1 VTVKGSDGSKNLRKF
16 PKLVTLGPDTCAYD
30 LSVQDSP
37 ADELRTLARQALGP
51 DDGDRLVDLALPA
64 VRLHPAPE
72 GVGRSR
78 LGGAPL
84 LEPTQPWPHWGERP
98 LSFVALLDAEDLVDA
113 NIGLSLP
120 RRGLLNFFYEADE
133 QMAWGFDPEHADGWK
148 VVLADPSI
156 AQERGRLDGAL
167 DFTECPVRG
176 REVLTLPDPAEP
188 VLYDIRER
196 HDDPLYD
203 LSEKWDKIARIEE
216 PHHQV
221 GGWPSLVQN
230 PLQTECQLA
239 STGVYCGSGGAYA
252 DPRYEEVR
260 RGAAE
265 WRLLLQL
272 DSDEAPGWM
281 WGDCGSLYYCI
292 RGDAADASALEAAW
306 MIFQCC

>member
-1 VTVKGSDGSKNLRKF
+1 M
-16 PKLVTLGPDTCAYD
+16 
-30 LSVQDSP
+30 
-37 ADELRTLARQALGP
+37 
-51 DDGDRLVDLALPA
+51 
-64 VRLHPAPE
+64 
-72 GVGRSR
+72 
-78 LGGAPL
+78 
-84 LEPTQPWPHWGERP
+84 
-98 LSFVALLDAEDLVDA
+98 SFVALLDAEDLVHA
-113 NIGLSLP
+113 NTGLSLP
-120 RRGLLNFFYEADE
+120 RRGLLNFFYEAEE

-148 VVLADPSI
+148 VILADPSI
-156 AQERGRLDGAL
+156 AQERGRPDGAL
-167 DFTECPVRG
+167 GFTECSLRC

-188 VLYDIRER
+188 VLHDMSQR
-196 HDDPLYD
+196 HADPLYE
-203 LSEKWDKIARIEE
+203 LFEKWERIAGIEA

-239 STGVYCGSGGAYA
+239 SNGLYCGNGGAYV
-252 DPRYEEVR
+252 DPRHEEVR

-292 RGDAADASALEAAW
+292 RGDAADAAALEAAW